1 MSCLH
6 QAVEEIFP
14 KSGSDCTVPCYNLL
28 FSISKLPMTLHCASH
43 IGLCPCDLPIFFL
56 WTLWTHPLVPGTL
69 TIPVPS
75 SAAKTML
82 LSNWLLLSS
91 SSLLLT
97 CYQSHINSVKDTWGL
112 RDCMSCPIHCH
123 AVACI
128 RGRQLINK
136 WEHISIEQP
145 YIKKATLISE
155 SLIFASV
162 HLESIKSIP
171 KACSTLYVLL
181 KQPISQQLLRS
192 T

>member
-1 MSCLH
+1 MWVWLH
-6 QAVEEIFP
+6 CP
-14 KSGSDCTVPCYNLL
+14 LCYNLL
-28 FSISKLPMTLHCASH
+28 FSISKLPMALHCASH

-56 WTLWTHPLVPGTL
+56 WTLWTHSLVAGTL

-75 SAAKTML
+75 RAAKTML

-97 CYQSHINSVKDTWGL
+97 CYHSHINSVKDTWGL
-112 RDCMSCPIHCH
+112 WYCMSCPIHCH
-123 AVACI
+123 AAEVGNWLTSGNILALNGLTL
-128 RGRQLINK
+128 RKQ
-136 WEHISIEQP
+136 
-145 YIKKATLISE
+145 LISE

-181 KQPISQQLLRS
+181 KQHISQQLPRS